1 MIVSQRWKAERDSAP
16 IGTLGCPKKERA
28 LHVQM
33 CAKAFFEFSQCS
45 LRQKT
50 NFFLF
55 SCLLFYEWAIGNLC
69 VCSPASA
76 CMGHCVWV
84 MICLACHRWI
94 DMAEGLHGG
103 LHIYRVDLTR
113 ALPFLFWINKSVFFI
128 QLLLALLELIIA
140 YPFWIQG
147 AAGMFSFGPLPQLS
161 ISTPPKWL
169 IVEGGSGYEKRKK
182 CFNHVHSSGDI

>member
-1 MIVSQRWKAERDSAP
+1 MNLWPSVWMIMSQRWKAGERDSAP
-16 IGTLGCPKKERA
+16 IGTLGCPKKNELCISRCVPRLFLSSA
-28 LHVQM
+28 NAVWG
-33 CAKAFFEFSQCS
+33 
-45 LRQKT
+45 RKT
-50 NFFLF
+50 NIF
-55 SCLLFYEWAIGNLC
+55 CLPVSLLWMGNRKTMC
-69 VCSPASA
+69 VCSPPSS

-140 YPFWIQG
+140 YPFWLQG
-147 AAGMFSFGPLPQLS
+147 AAGMSLAPSP
-161 ISTPPKWL
+161 
-169 IVEGGSGYEKRKK
+169 
-182 CFNHVHSSGDI
+182 N